1 MKKKSILLFW
11 VFSILITILWTFEN
25 TDKIEKIKSELKKKL
40 SIDIK
45 IEETQNAELENRD
58 FFNIEANAYDVF
70 FRKIYSIKTKT
81 SFLENNSKN
90 NQLFDI
96 KDLIIYTQSGYKIN
110 NNKQTKINLN
120 KNFHLEY
127 NGGIKTILTINNK
140 KFALLTSKKNNCYYA
155 AIVSLETLLEIF
167 KTECLP
173 DKVDNYDFNGL
184 GSSFIV
190 DENYILLSLGTP
202 TSKSSVISELA
213 QNKNSFFGKILK
225 FNKKDFNKEELIPY
239 VYSYGHRNPQGMT
252 KIFSTVFAV
261 EHGPKGGDELNLIDE
276 NKNYGWPISSYGTR
290 YFYDN
295 DGKSYKFNHVSNN
308 FEEPLF
314 AFVPSIGISALN
326 KCPVILEKY
335 YKKNCLIGLSLYG
348 NDLRQGK
355 SLIIFLLND
364 SLKKV
369 DSIEK
374 IFLGPEYPLRHFVTN
389 SNNELYE
396 DANGSIYVSVDNDG
410 IFEIKFQNF
419 R

>member
-1 MKKKSILLFW
+1 M
-11 VFSILITILWTFEN
+11 
-25 TDKIEKIKSELKKKL
+25 
-40 SIDIK
+40 
-45 IEETQNAELENRD
+45 
-58 FFNIEANAYDVF
+58 
-70 FRKIYSIKTKT
+70 
-81 SFLENNSKN
+81 
-90 NQLFDI
+90 
-96 KDLIIYTQSGYKIN
+96 
-110 NNKQTKINLN
+110 
-120 KNFHLEY
+120 
-127 NGGIKTILTINNK
+127 
-140 KFALLTSKKNNCYYA
+140 LTSEKTNCYYA

-173 DKVDNYDFNGL
+173 DKEDNYDFNGL

-202 TSKSSVISELA
+202 TSKSSVINELA

-225 FNKKDFNKEELIPY
+225 FNKKDFNEEELIPY
-239 VYSYGHRNPQGMT
+239 IYSYGHRVPQGMT
-252 KIFSTVFAV
+252 KISSTVFAV
-261 EHGPKGGDELNLIDE
+261 EHGPKGGDEINLIDE

-295 DGKSYKFNHVSNN
+295 DGKEYKFNHMSNN

-326 KCPVILEKY
+326 KCPIILEKY
-335 YKKNCLIGLSLYG
+335 YRKNCLIGLSLYG

-364 SLKKV
+364 SLKKI
-369 DSIEK
+369 DSMEK